1 MYDGIVWVEI
11 DTGMGLL
18 CTVCA
23 PMEMFSISQPVQTSP
38 IKRGGNVTCRP
49 DLMLVGRSQTYV
61 LNSWPYMLYRPIY
74 YLQEYAA

>member
-1 MYDGIVWVEI
+1 MYDGVVWVEI

-38 IKRGGNVTCRP
+38 IKRGGNVTCLP
-49 DLMLVGRSQTYV
+49 DFMLVRRTQMHV
-61 LNSWPYMLYRPIY
+61 LGS
-74 YLQEYAA
+74 